1 MAGFVCFEG
10 KAALLM
16 PKAALLM
23 PKAALLMPK
32 ADLTVCIVATVH

>member
-10 KAALLM
+10 
-16 PKAALLM
+16 KAALLM